1 MLQTIGHLALCV
13 LLLSSLGT
21 AAAENESVTQLQ
33 LLAERGDAE
42 AQNNLGLIHY
52 TDEGVPQDFIEA
64 MKWFRKAAEQHHEM
78 AQFNLGLM
86 YAYGEG
92 VPQDFVEAVKWFRR
106 AADQR
111 LPDAQFNLGF
121 MYANAIGVQQ
131 DSVEAVKWFPHGRR
145 TRPHQCAIQSGVHV

>member
-1 MLQTIGHLALCV
+1 
-13 LLLSSLGT
+13 
-21 AAAENESVTQLQ
+21 
-33 LLAERGDAE
+33 
-42 AQNNLGLIHY
+42 
-52 TDEGVPQDFIEA
+52 

-111 LPDAQFNLGF
+111 LPDAQYNLVVCH
-121 MYANAIGVQQ
+121 A
-131 DSVEAVKWFPHGRR
+131 
-145 TRPHQCAIQSGVHV
+145 

>member
-1 MLQTIGHLALCV
+1 MFQTIGHLALCV

-21 AAAENESVTQLQ
+21 AVAENESVTQLQ

-52 TDEGVPQDFIEA
+52 TGEGVPQDFIEA

-111 LPDAQFNLGF
+111 LPDAQYNLVLRQRDMHGCRKPSIS
-121 MYANAIGVQQ
+121 ALPREAGVHMAW
-131 DSVEAVKWFPHGRR
+131 SFPHF
-145 TRPHQCAIQSGVHV
+145 SD